1 MSVSAS
7 TYNKEVNTSEL
18 RTQKT
23 NHITKSYNVYI
34 NTCPMKKGEENPF
47 TLLKKDRT
55 FEVRPETTYPGFE
68 VKKNYFTYGTF
79 GIVTNIIL

>member
-1 MSVSAS
+1 
-7 TYNKEVNTSEL
+7 
-18 RTQKT
+18 
-23 NHITKSYNVYI
+23 
-34 NTCPMKKGEENPF
+34 MKKGEENPF